1 MSAVIKEHGNEFK
14 EETWGKKV
22 DGEDVIDGYKVR
34 GRQPFKTAREKL
46 EKLMVRGAKFE
57 VGNIECTVL
66 DVRNKGI
73 EFEVDV
79 QMIGSEKDS
88 RGVAVVKLYGPNKK
102 KENVVLVTK
111 YKQSDIRFVTLMA
124 KNVIKPLIYKFL
136 NIEKEETKE
145 KTENDN
151 KCEFC
156 ENVFNTKRGLKG
168 HITKKH
174 REDKTTTKI
183 AVNSTGDTDILLV
196 EKETDDETSLEED
209 LEIKEEKKYTSK
221 CKECEHSFETT
232 RKYELIKQLKNHK
245 QIHVNQPK
253 YKQKYCSICDFATN
267 SEQHLKRHKRDK
279 HDELSV
285 STSPPPKKS
294 KVDLKQSE
302 EGMEIDEP
310 NEVEMDIDDI
320 EDDVVIRSKMMDEKI
335 VAKAKKIEEE
345 EKKYQE
351 MKNKE
356 EERKKEK
363 EAMEHQERKLSVKQ
377 KKQKIKDEKKKT
389 RKKKETEQ
397 NELKDIPNIKPVPNN
412 IAHLCN
418 KGDLLYCVP
427 GDGACGPNSIAA
439 HLFKDEVFGPKLK
452 GKINDFKVKHWH
464 RKYKLKTQCT
474 VESPFIRR
482 IGNRGKISFTD
493 PDKLFEYLKETDEAA
508 FMWTDCEDLIVV
520 ADMFQV
526 KIKIITTK
534 GENDENPSVNWIY
547 PDEEMKEFA
556 ELKDV
561 KIDDI
566 VLLHENDAH
575 FNLIITEDNELA
587 TTGSLS
593 FMTNIGSFLK
603 TREQGENNENGKT
616 FADVVVSGLKAPENS
631 KDEIDRI
638 KEALKKSNDRNK
650 ALEKQYEECE
660 TALRRSIEESEKL
673 KSELKDLKLLMKI
686 EKEHKSTPSRTPQ
699 EEIKFPKLGKEKPS
713 ESSKDNFLE
722 EADTEEE
729 FNCLECDYQGTEQSQ
744 LNKHIQF
751 KHRIQCRICE
761 NFFKNKP
768 EFMVHRKSEHY
779 QTVATCN
786 KGANCEFL
794 ERCWWKH
801 KKINAKDIECYF
813 CEETFE
819 TKNQVMLH
827 RKSSHA
833 KTVKKCTKFEN
844 DSCTKN
850 EETCWFMH
858 LTKNL
863 EKEEPKT
870 FTGNN
875 SVFWKRQDN
884 LKSP

>member
-1 MSAVIKEHGNEFK
+1 
-14 EETWGKKV
+14 
-22 DGEDVIDGYKVR
+22 
-34 GRQPFKTAREKL
+34 
-46 EKLMVRGAKFE
+46 
-57 VGNIECTVL
+57 
-66 DVRNKGI
+66 
-73 EFEVDV
+73 
-79 QMIGSEKDS
+79 MIGSEKDS

-136 NIEKEETKE
+136 NIENEETKE
-145 KTENDN
+145 KAESDN

-267 SEQHLKRHKRDK
+267 SEQHLKIHKRDK

-345 EKKYQE
+345 EKKYQG

-452 GKINDFKVKHWH
+452 RKINDFKVEHWH
-464 RKYKLKTQCT
+464 RKYKFKTQCT

-493 PDKLFEYLKETDEAA
+493 PEKLFEYLKNTDEAD

-526 KIKIITTK
+526 KIKVITTK
-534 GENDENPSVNWIY
+534 GENDENPSANWIY
-547 PDEEMKEFA
+547 PDDEMQEFA

-561 KIDDI
+561 KLDDI
-566 VLLHENDAH
+566 VLLHENDTH
-575 FNLIITEDNELA
+575 FNLIIGEDNELSKV
-587 TTGSLS
+587 GSLS
-593 FMTNIGSFLK
+593 YMTNIGPLVK
-603 TREQGENNENGKT
+603 TREKDGNYEKRQT
-616 FADVVVSGLKAPENS
+616 FADAVVNGLKSPEDSN
-631 KDEIDRI
+631 DELESI
-638 KEALKKSNDRNK
+638 KQALQKSTDRNK

-660 TALRRSIEESEKL
+660 TALRKSIEESEKL
-673 KSELKDLKLLMKI
+673 KSELKDLKLIMKI
-686 EKEHKSTPSRTPQ
+686 EREHDKTSRKTPQ
-699 EEIKFPKLGKEKPS
+699 VDNNFPELDKGQPLTSFEETFSQEGDI
-713 ESSKDNFLE
+713 
-722 EADTEEE
+722 EEE
-729 FNCLECDYQGTEQSQ
+729 FNCQECPFQGTQQSQ
-744 LNKHIQF
+744 LNQHIQL
-751 KHRIQCRICE
+751 KHRIKCRNCE
-761 NFFKNKP
+761 NFFKHKP
-768 EFMVHRKSEHY
+768 ELMVHRKKEHY
-779 QTVATCN
+779 ETVASCK
-786 KGANCEFL
+786 KGVNCEFTD
-794 ERCWWKH
+794 RCWWKH
-801 KKINAKDIECYF
+801 KKMDSKDIECYF
-813 CEETFE
+813 CEESFE
-819 TKNQVMLH
+819 TKDQVMLH
-827 RKSSHA
+827 RKANHT
-833 KTVKKCTKFEN
+833 KVVKSCTKFEN
-844 DSCTKN
+844 GNCSKS

-858 LTKNL
+858 KTKDT
-863 EKEEPKT
+863 EKKDIKDNTE
-870 FTGNN
+870 NN
-875 SVFWKRQDN
+875 SVFWKRQNN
-884 LKSP
+884 LKNP